1 MQRLAVLLLGLLAAL
16 PAAAQTTGK
25 VVEEIVARV
34 NNEVITL
41 SDLQRAHAA
50 AVDDVRQECPRCT
63 PEQLQTLLGDREK
76 NALRDLI
83 DQSLLVQRAKDMGFS
98 VETDLVK
105 ELDRIRQQNKLADMD
120 ALEKAVESQGMNYED
135 FKNNLRNR
143 LLTNQVISREV
154 GSRIILDKTEVK
166 KYYEEHKSEFVRPEQ
181 VALREIFVSTEGK
194 SEAEIPALEKRA
206 NDMLEKVKNGDDFA
220 EIAKRHSD
228 DENTAKQGGD
238 LGVFERGKLSK
249 EIEDAVFKL
258 QKNQLTD
265 VIRTK
270 QGFIFLQVLEHY
282 PAGEQPLEKVETEIM
297 NRLYQ
302 ERMQPALR
310 TYLKT
315 LREESYVVIKPGYV
329 DTAGVASSPIQEVS
343 AQPEVTKA
351 KKRHKRLLKVIPI

>member
-1 MQRLAVLLLGLLAAL
+1 MKKLKLLLLGFLAAL
-16 PAAAQTTGK
+16 PAGAQTTGR
-25 VVEEIVARV
+25 VVEEIIARV

-41 SDLQRAHAA
+41 SDLQRAHAT
-50 AVDDVRQECPRCT
+50 AVEETRQECPRCT
-63 PEQLQTLLGDREK
+63 PEQLQALVGGKEK
-76 NALRDLI
+76 NTLRDLI
-83 DQSLLVQRAKDMGFS
+83 DQSLLVQRAKDMGIT
-98 VETDLVK
+98 VETELVK
-105 ELDRIRQQNKLADMD
+105 ELDQIRQQNKLADMD
-120 ALEKAVESQGMNYED
+120 ALADAVKTQGMDYED

-143 LLTNQVISREV
+143 LLTNHVISREV
-154 GSRIILDKTEVK
+154 SSRIPIDKAEVK
-166 KYYEEHKSEFVRPEQ
+166 KYYEEHKGEFVRPEQ

-194 SEAEIPALEKRA
+194 TEAEIPALEKRA
-206 NDMLEKVKNGDDFA
+206 KDMLEKVKNGDDFA

-228 DENTAKQGGD
+228 DANTAKQGGD
-238 LGVFERGKLSK
+238 LGIFERGKLSK

-282 PAGEQPLEKVETEIM
+282 PSGEQPLEKVEPEIM

-302 ERMQPALR
+302 ARMEPALR

-315 LREESYVVIKPGYV
+315 LREESYVVVKPGYA
-329 DTAGVASSPIQEVS
+329 DTAGVLGTPIQEVS
-343 AQPEVTKA
+343 AQPEETKT

>member
-1 MQRLAVLLLGLLAAL
+1 MKKVAVLLLGFLGTL
-16 PAAAQTTGK
+16 PVSAQTTGK

-34 NNEVITL
+34 NNEIITV
-41 SDLQRAHAA
+41 SDLQRAHATA
-50 AVDDVRQECPRCT
+50 LEDVRQECPRCT
-63 PEQLQTLLGDREK
+63 PDQLQTMAAEHDK
-76 NALRDLI
+76 NSLRDLI
-83 DQSLLVQRAKDMGFS
+83 DQSLLVQRAKDMGIS

-105 ELDRIRQQNKLADMD
+105 QLDQIRQQNKLADME
-120 ALEKAVESQGMNYED
+120 ALEKAVVDQGLNYED
-135 FKNNLRNR
+135 FKNNLRNH

-154 GSRIILDKTEVK
+154 SSRIQIDKAEVK

-181 VALREIFVSTEGK
+181 VALREIFVSTDGK
-194 SEAEIPALEKRA
+194 AESEIPALEKRA
-206 NDMLEKVKNGDDFA
+206 KDMLEKIKNGDDFA

-228 DENTAKQGGD
+228 DETGKQGGE

-249 EIEDAVFKL
+249 EIEDAVFAL

-270 QGFIFLQVLEHY
+270 QGFIFLQVVEHY
-282 PAGEQPLEKVETEIM
+282 PAGQQPFEKVEPEITSII
-297 NRLYQ
+297 YQ
-302 ERMQPALR
+302 QRMGPALR

-315 LREESYVVIKPGYV
+315 LREESYVVVKPGYN

-343 AQPEVTKA
+343 AVPEETKI